1 MDQAKK
7 AVCLL
12 ADKSDLV
19 DQKRCGQGG
28 QRLFQAILRYTQL
41 VVTQGPG
48 QGDVKAELVDDIGI
62 APALQMRVLRRRQPG
77 GAAAGNL
84 CFRSGRTKH
93 VEVLHAIC
101 RQCSQMRLMADR
113 NQCKETAQSIQLQ
126 SFQPDRGLGLGEL
139 CKGSVKV
146 IDARAVRQSKGRL
159 QGGMQTVFT
168 WGLRQRGDAGHV
180 RLRDGAARN
189 HIPAQPRCSGSG
201 KGLHP
206 GHIINGI
213 SHEL

>member
-19 DQKRCGQGG
+19 DQKRCGQGR

-48 QGDVKAELVDDIGI
+48 QGDVKAELIDDIGI
-62 APALQMRVLRRRQPG
+62 APAHQIRVLRRRQPG

-84 CFRSGRTKH
+84 CFRGGRTKH

-101 RQCSQMRLMADR
+101 RQRGQMRLIADR
-113 NQCKETAQSIQLQ
+113 DQCEETAQSIQLQ
-126 SFQPDRGLGLGEL
+126 SFQANGGLRLGKL
-139 CKGSVKV
+139 RKGSVKV